1 MFIVKNYNLLKSECQ
16 MSYEDS
22 KQKLQSKEIKF
33 QTTEYI
39 TMQNFNSIKRVI
51 AEIQACDSS
60 A

>member
-1 MFIVKNYNLLKSECQ
+1 